1 MKRQLKCTRIYFVQI
16 DLKLLCFYDST
27 YKKRDKTIKRSFKK
41 VFIFIN
47 EVKEIEEYLNP

>member
-1 MKRQLKCTRIYFVQI
+1 MKRQLKCTRIYFVEI

-27 YKKRDKTIKRSFKK
+27 YKKRGGGGKWSFKK

-47 EVKEIEEYLNP
+47 EMKLRNT